1 MSDELWNN
9 PELQALSQQS
19 QQSIHYSQEE
29 ERQSQKLRKRAA
41 RESLSI
47 SSTKKKKHKPKSIE
61 QLKHHKNYTRI
72 KYKKSTNYTNELDG
86 NGSIEYLVRKKLN
99 SRKEQKRLKRIV
111 KERNDKRLHLDD
123 DDLPPSLSTLD
134 GNDGNVAAAA
144 KSGGGNDSVN
154 WNYLNEGYTTMPKS
168 DAQKLS
174 YYVYN
179 NGSRKR
185 KRMQNNKS
193 ASNIPVDIQPQQKKM
208 GAIQE
213 EGEEVH
219 SSSSISS
226 TSTSTSRGRGS
237 GGPRYKTSLEV
248 AAR

>member
-9 PELQALSQQS
+9 PELQALS

-41 RESLSI
+41 RESFSI
-47 SSTKKKKHKPKSIE
+47 SSTSKKKQRLPKSIE
-61 QLKHHKNYTRI
+61 QLKHQKEYTRI
-72 KYKKSTNYTNELDG
+72 KYKKNTNYRNELDV

-123 DDLPPSLSTLD
+123 DDLSAAALSSSLDDNNNT
-134 GNDGNVAAAA
+134 VAAAA

-154 WNYLNEGYTTMPKS
+154 WNYINEGYTTMPKS

-179 NGSRKR
+179 NHNGRKR
-185 KRMQNNKS
+185 KRMQKNKL
-193 ASNIPVDIQPQQKKM
+193 ASNIPVDTQQTKM
-208 GAIQE
+208 GAILE
-213 EGEEVH
+213 EEEVH